1 MGIAVTHVTLVSVS
15 ILFLTAAPL
24 ATRAGELRDELS
36 VCRDLASSEAR
47 LACYDSAVDNDKQR
61 TGPKDERLDT
71 RPAHTGIS
79 EEELFGKNS
88 EEMQRTMER
97 ATGNEH
103 IDKLEAGV
111 KRIQHSRSGKI
122 IVTLDNG
129 QVWLQADS
137 AKSRIEEGDK
147 VVVRRGSLGSFRM
160 QKAGSKRSIRV
171 TRRN

>member
-15 ILFLTAAPL
+15 ILLLTTAPL
-24 ATRAGELRDELS
+24 ATYAGELRDELS
-36 VCRDLASSEAR
+36 DCRDLESSEAR
-47 LACYDSAVDNDKQR
+47 LACYDSAVDNDRQR
-61 TGPKDERLDT
+61 NGPKAERLDT
-71 RPAHTGIS
+71 RPAHTGVS

-88 EEMQRTMER
+88 EEVER
-97 ATGNEH
+97 ATGKEH

-111 KRIQHSRSGKI
+111 KRIQHSRSGKV

-137 AKSRIEEGDK
+137 SKSRIEEGDK
-147 VVVRRGSLGSFRM
+147 VIVRRGSLGSFRM